1 MRTHTEYQDKDKA
14 TRIYNTLAKDKTRQP
29 LLLEIFIEGKS
40 YGFTL
45 SYNVKEITRCTS

>member
-1 MRTHTEYQDKDKA
+1 MRTYIELNDKDKA
-14 TRIYNTLAKDKTRQP
+14 QHIFESLLQDKETRQP

-45 SYNVKEITRCTS
+45 SYNAKEIRQ